1 MTHRLALA
9 LARLTRR
16 ERLLLAVLAFVV
28 LPAGLAFGVAQP
40 LQERRATAQSALD
53 DALAQRA
60 WLDARRAELGAL
72 PAADAPAE
80 PAHGDP
86 IGLSGLEAS
95 LTEAGLR
102 DAVEQISGAGGDGVT
117 LRFGEVAFTRL
128 MPWLDD
134 AEAEAGYRLATL
146 RIERGASAATV
157 AAEVV
162 LEPRT

>member
-28 LPAGLAFGVAQP
+28 LPAGLIFGVAQP
-40 LQERRATAQSALD
+40 LQERRAAAQTALD

-60 WLDARRAELGAL
+60 WLEARRAELGAL
-72 PAADAPAE
+72 PATDAPEE
-80 PAHGDP
+80 PAASDP

-102 DAVEQISGAGGDGVT
+102 DAVDQIGGAGGDGVT
-117 LRFGEVAFTRL
+117 LRFAEVSFTRL
-128 MPWLDD
+128 MPWLDET
-134 AEAEAGYRLATL
+134 EAEAGYSLATL
-146 RIERGASAATV
+146 RIERGASTATV

-162 LEPRT
+162 LEPRS